1 MNQTTVSEPAPPV
14 APSENASSPGPTA
27 FWGPV
32 HLLAVIVFV
41 AAAWLGRELLVPV
54 MVGLF
59 LALIANPLVTRL
71 TRWRVPRWI
80 GAFFVVFGGFALA
93 VALASQLVAPTA
105 QWMQKAPQ
113 ELRQVAPK
121 LKALV
126 RKVDDANKAA
136 QSIVSAAGAQGG
148 ETRAARAAAAAA
160 AAQDKPKP
168 PSMWTLIR
176 AAPGVLAVIG
186 AVILLAYFFV
196 VYGVGL
202 QRNIIAR
209 LPERRQK
216 KLTTEI
222 LQTIETELSQYVL
235 TITLINMVLAALLT
249 LALWLLGL
257 EIGDALLW
265 GAIGG
270 ILNFAPYVGPVIG
283 VIALSLVG
291 VVAFD
296 QPGQIILPPLVYLGL
311 QMLESEVVTP
321 IILGRRW
328 SISPLVVLLWL
339 LFCGWLWGIAGVLL
353 AVPML
358 VSFKIVAERVE
369 GLHGWSKVIA

>member
-1 MNQTTVSEPAPPV
+1 
-14 APSENASSPGPTA
+14 
-27 FWGPV
+27 
-32 HLLAVIVFV
+32 
-41 AAAWLGRELLVPV
+41 
-54 MVGLF
+54 
-59 LALIANPLVTRL
+59 
-71 TRWRVPRWI
+71 
-80 GAFFVVFGGFALA
+80 
-93 VALASQLVAPTA
+93 
-105 QWMQKAPQ
+105 
-113 ELRQVAPK
+113 
-121 LKALV
+121 
-126 RKVDDANKAA
+126 
-136 QSIVSAAGAQGG
+136 
-148 ETRAARAAAAAA
+148 
-160 AAQDKPKP
+160 
-168 PSMWTLIR
+168 
-176 AAPGVLAVIG
+176 VLAVIG

-216 KLTTEI
+216 KLTADI